1 MKKQSILL
9 IFATLLAVA
18 AGASATDVTGT
29 VKRKPAEPAPTRGAD
44 RYRGRTATTSTGE
57 NGGSTCACNPGLYAV
72 VWLTGDSLPPIS
84 QPDIMPSMA
93 QKDMMFQPPVL
104 AVGVGTTVS
113 FPNKDPFFHNV
124 FSYSK
129 PRKFDLGRYPE
140 GETAEVTFDKPGII
154 KVFCEIHYSMRAYI
168 HVLPTPYCTTSD
180 EKGHFTIPNVHPG
193 EYQLHIWQE
202 NQPELTQSLVVGH
215 EAIALEIE

>member
-1 MKKQSILL
+1 MKRLDRFL
-9 IFATLLAVA
+9 TLLLLLFCSGSLI
-18 AGASATDVTGT
+18 GAEVSGV
-29 VKRKPAEPAPTRGAD
+29 VKRKPADPAPTRSAD
-44 RYRGRTATTSTGE
+44 RYRGRTAAAPTSDG
-57 NGGSTCACNPGLYAV
+57 NASTCACNPGLYSV
-72 VWLTGDSLPPIS
+72 VWLTGDSLPPVT
-84 QPDIMPSMA
+84 QPAVMPSMA

-168 HVLPTPYCTTSD
+168 HVLETPYCVTSD
-180 EKGHFTIPNVHPG
+180 DKGNFSFTDVRPG
-193 EYQLHIWQE
+193 KYELHVWQE
-202 NQPELTQSLVVGH
+202 NQPEISQPLVV
-215 EAIALEIE
+215 ESESIQLEIE

>member
-1 MKKQSILL
+1 MKRPLTFLTIG
-9 IFATLLAVA
+9 LAIAIAGSTIA
-18 AGASATDVTGT
+18 ADITGV
-29 VKRKPAEPAPTRGAD
+29 VKRKPAEPAPTRGAE
-44 RYRGRTATTSTGE
+44 RYRGRSAAPASGDK
-57 NGGSTCACNPGLYAV
+57 NSSNCACNPGLYSV
-72 VWLTGDSLPPIS
+72 VWLTGDSLPPIT
-84 QPDIMPSMA
+84 QPDVMPSMA

-140 GETAEVTFDKPGII
+140 GETAEVTFEKPGII

-168 HVLPTPYCTTSD
+168 HVLETPYCVTSD
-180 EKGHFTIPNVHPG
+180 DKGNFSIPDVRPG
-193 EYQLHIWQE
+193 SYTLHVWQE
-202 NQPELTQSLVVGH
+202 NQPEITQSLTVSDTP
-215 EAIALEIE
+215 IRLELE